1 MNALIQAAIERYRTT
16 YLVLFFIFVAGIIS
30 YSAIPKESSP
40 DIPIPVAYV
49 SVNHEGISPEDAVNL
64 LIKPLEKE
72 LKALDGLDTITAN
85 AFEGG
90 ASIQLEFDAGF
101 DNEKAITDVR
111 EKVDMAKAEL
121 PDEADEPIV
130 TEINI
135 ATFPILTVILSG
147 QIPERTLKKIAEDL
161 QDEIETLTGVLETE
175 VYGTREAQ
183 VIIEIDQAKLESY
196 NLTQATLADAVSR
209 NNLLVAAGALEMPA
223 GRYAVKVPGLFKSAE
238 EIYDLPIYSDG
249 TRSVRMRDIGTV
261 SLTFKD
267 PVTITR
273 VNGDSAVT
281 IDVKKRIGENVI
293 DTVDGVKD
301 IIKQV
306 RPLLP
311 EGLSISYTSDESI
324 QIRNMLT
331 DLENNVLIAVL
342 LVMIVILASLGRRTS
357 LLVAMSIPGAFLM
370 GIISLYAMGYTTN
383 IVVLF
388 ALILSVGM
396 LVDGAIVVTEL
407 ADKHMLEDK
416 MPREKA
422 YLEAAKYM
430 AWPIAA
436 STATTLA
443 AFVPLLFWPGIM
455 GEFMKFMPITLIATL
470 TGSFIMAVI
479 FMPALGAKIGKAS
492 PDMGDGMA
500 KFTKA
505 YTDLLAKLLEIP
517 GKVLLTTVGLFFTI
531 VFMFSF
537 LSKGVEFF
545 PRIEPERA
553 EVKIHALGDLS
564 IYEKDKITK
573 EVEARILGIP
583 EVKTFY
589 VNAGSSS
596 RGAPDDVIGNFLLEF
611 HKWKLRDRSVFEVLD
626 EIELL
631 TNDVYGVRMEIS
643 EEKEG
648 PSQGKPIALHISGPT
663 YAEITP
669 VVKELRKVLEN
680 IPGTTAIDDSL
691 PEPGIQWSMD
701 IDRVEATKSGAS
713 LAEVGAAIR
722 MATTGVIVGT
732 YRPDDSNDEWD
743 ITARFAAE
751 NRSISAIDDLVI
763 STSQGNIPISHFM
776 TRNAEPKVTAITR
789 IDRRT
794 TVTLESDVKKEV
806 LPADIV
812 KELKKQLKDKVL
824 PDNIQVR
831 FEGQDEEQKETQD
844 FLGVAFLITV
854 GSMFLI
860 LVMQFDR
867 FYQAGIILSA
877 IVLSTA
883 GVLMGHMIMGKP
895 FGIVMSGL
903 GIIALAG
910 IVVNNNIVLIDTFNK
925 LVKDM
930 HWKNALIETGR
941 LRLRP
946 VLLTAITTIVG
957 LMPMALK
964 LNIDLINRG
973 LQYNAPSTQWW
984 DQLASSI
991 AFGLA
996 FATVL
1001 TLIVTPCMIARNQ
1014 LKQERKQKK
1023 SVLSQA

>member
-1 MNALIQAAIERYRTT
+1 MNALISAAIERFRTT
-16 YLVLFFIFVAGIIS
+16 FLLLVFIFVAGVIS

-49 SVNHEGISPEDAVNL
+49 SVHHEGISPEDAVNL
-64 LIKPLEKE
+64 LIKPLETE
-72 LKALDGLDTITAN
+72 LKALDGLDTMTAN
-85 AFEGG
+85 AYEGG
-90 ASIQLEFDAGF
+90 ASIQLEFDAGL
-101 DNEKAITDVR
+101 DNDQAITDVR

-121 PDEADEPIV
+121 PTEADEPTV

-147 QIPERTLKKIAEDL
+147 DLPERTLKKIAEDL
-161 QDEIETLTGVLETE
+161 QDEIETITGVLETE
-175 VYGTREAQ
+175 IYGTREAQ
-183 VIIEIDQAKLESY
+183 VIIEIDRAKLESY
-196 NLTQATLADAVSR
+196 NLTQQTLIDAVSR

-238 EIYDLPIYSDG
+238 EIYNLPIYSDG
-249 TRSVRMRDIGTV
+249 TRSIKMRDIGTV

-273 VNGDSAVT
+273 VNGEPAVT

-293 DTVDGVKD
+293 DTVDQVKA
-301 IIKQV
+301 IIDRA
-306 RPLLP
+306 RPLFP
-311 EGLSISYTSDESI
+311 ENLSISYTSDESI
-324 QIRNMLT
+324 QIRDMLT
-331 DLENNVLIAVL
+331 DLENNVLISVI

-357 LLVAMSIPGAFLM
+357 LLVAMSIPGAFLL

-407 ADKHMLEDK
+407 ADKHMQEDDMDRK
-416 MPREKA
+416 EA

-492 PDMGDGMA
+492 PHVGDTGA
-500 KFTKA
+500 KMTKK
-505 YTDLLAKLLEIP
+505 YTDLLAKLLEVP
-517 GKVLLTTVGLFFTI
+517 GKVLLTTIAAFVLT
-531 VFMFSF
+531 VFSF
-537 LSKGVEFF
+537 SIFSKGVEFF

-553 EVKIHALGDLS
+553 EIKIHALGDLS
-564 IYEKDKITK
+564 IYEKDKITA
-573 EVEARILGIP
+573 EVEKRILDIP
-583 EVKTFY
+583 EVKIFY
-589 VNAGSSS
+589 ANAGSTN
-596 RGAPDDVIGNFLLEF
+596 RGAPDDVIGRFTLEF
-611 HKWKLRDRSVFEVLD
+611 HDWEVRDRSVFDVLD
-626 EIELL
+626 EIEKR
-631 TNDVYGVRMEIS
+631 TADIYGVQVEVS

-648 PSQGKPIALHISGPT
+648 PSQGKPIALNISGPT
-663 YAEITP
+663 YEEITP
-669 VVKELRKVLEN
+669 VVIALRKELES
-680 IPGTTAIDDSL
+680 IPGTTGVDDSL

-701 IDRVEATKSGAS
+701 INRDEATKSGAS

-743 ITARFAAE
+743 ITARFAE
-751 NRSISAIDDLVI
+751 QKRSISAIDDLVV

-776 TRNAEPKVTAITR
+776 ERKAEPKVTAITR
-789 IDRRT
+789 IDRKT
-794 TVTLESDVKKEV
+794 TVTLEADVKKGV
-806 LPADIV
+806 LAADVI
-812 KELKKQLKDKVL
+812 KELKTRLKDREL
-824 PDNIQVR
+824 PDGIMVS
-831 FEGQDEEQKETQD
+831 FEGQDEDQKETQD

-883 GVLMGHMIMGKP
+883 GVLIGHMVMGKP

-925 LVKDM
+925 LVKTM
-930 HWKNALIETGR
+930 PWKEALIETGR

-946 VLLTAITTIVG
+946 VVLTAFTTIIG

-973 LQYNAPSTQWW
+973 VQYNAPSTQWW

-1014 LKQERKQKK
+1014 LKQERKQAK
-1023 SVLSQA
+1023 QQ

>member
-1 MNALIQAAIERYRTT
+1 MNALISAAIERFRTT
-16 YLVLFFIFVAGIIS
+16 FLLLVFIFVAGIIS

-49 SVNHEGISPEDAVNL
+49 SVHHEGISPEDAVNL
-64 LIKPLEKE
+64 LIKPLETE
-72 LKALDGLDTITAN
+72 LKALDGLDTMTAN
-85 AFEGG
+85 AYEGG
-90 ASIQLEFDAGF
+90 ASIQLEFDAGL
-101 DNEKAITDVR
+101 DNDQAITDVR

-121 PDEADEPIV
+121 PTEADEPTV

-147 QIPERTLKKIAEDL
+147 DLPERTLKKIAEDL
-161 QDEIETLTGVLETE
+161 QDEIETITGVLETE
-175 VYGTREAQ
+175 IYGTREAQ
-183 VIIEIDQAKLESY
+183 VIIEIDRAKLESY
-196 NLTQATLADAVSR
+196 NLTQQTLIDAVSR

-238 EIYDLPIYSDG
+238 EIYNLPIYSDG
-249 TRSVRMRDIGTV
+249 TRSIKMRDIGTV

-273 VNGDSAVT
+273 VNGEPAVT

-293 DTVDGVKD
+293 DTVDQVKA
-301 IIKQV
+301 IIDRA
-306 RPLLP
+306 RPLFP
-311 EGLSISYTSDESI
+311 ENLSISYTSDESI
-324 QIRNMLT
+324 QIRDMLT
-331 DLENNVLIAVL
+331 DLENNVLISVI

-357 LLVAMSIPGAFLM
+357 LLVAMSIPGAFLL

-407 ADKHMLEDK
+407 ADKHMQEDGMDRK
-416 MPREKA
+416 EA

-443 AFVPLLFWPGIM
+443 AFVPLLFWPGVM

-492 PDMGDGMA
+492 PHVGDTGA
-500 KFTKA
+500 KITKK
-505 YTDLLAKLLEIP
+505 YTDLLTKLLEVP
-517 GKVLLTTVGLFFTI
+517 GKVLLTTIAAFVLTVFT
-531 VFMFSF
+531 FSIF
-537 LSKGVEFF
+537 SKGVEFF

-553 EVKIHALGDLS
+553 EIKIHALGDLS
-564 IYEKDKITK
+564 IYEKDKITA
-573 EVEARILGIP
+573 EVEKRILDIP
-583 EVKTFY
+583 EVKIFY
-589 VNAGSSS
+589 ANAGSTN
-596 RGAPDDVIGNFLLEF
+596 RGAPDDVIGRFTLEF
-611 HKWKLRDRSVFEVLD
+611 HDWEVRDRSVFDVLD
-626 EIELL
+626 EIEQR
-631 TNDVYGVRMEIS
+631 TADIYGVQVEVS

-648 PSQGKPIALHISGPT
+648 PSQGKPIALNISGPT
-663 YAEITP
+663 YEEITP
-669 VVKELRKVLEN
+669 VVIALRKELES
-680 IPGTTAIDDSL
+680 IPGTTGVDDSL

-701 IDRVEATKSGAS
+701 INRDEATKSGAS

-743 ITARFAAE
+743 ITARFAE
-751 NRSISAIDDLVI
+751 QKRSISAIDDLVV

-776 TRNAEPKVTAITR
+776 ERKAEPKVTAITR
-789 IDRRT
+789 IDRKT
-794 TVTLESDVKKEV
+794 TVTLEADVKKGV
-806 LPADIV
+806 LAADVI
-812 KELKKQLKDKVL
+812 KELKTRLKDKEL
-824 PDNIQVR
+824 PDGIMVS
-831 FEGQDEEQKETQD
+831 FEGQDEDQKETQD

-883 GVLMGHMIMGKP
+883 GVLIGHMVMGKP

-925 LVKDM
+925 LVKTM
-930 HWKNALIETGR
+930 PWKEALIETGR

-946 VLLTAITTIVG
+946 VVLTAFTTIVG

-973 LQYNAPSTQWW
+973 VQYNAPSTQWW

-1014 LKQERKQKK
+1014 LKQERKQAK
-1023 SVLSQA
+1023 QQ